1 MSCCLTDLEREF
13 SPRTARRD
21 LRRYRRRGPLP
32 ATRKLLSAVRAQER
46 VEDRTL
52 LDIGGGVG
60 AIPHELLDEG
70 LARVDAVDASSA
82 YLDANR
88 DEAERRGHAARIT
101 FHHGDFTDRQDSLPD
116 ADIVTLDRV
125 ICCYPDMERLVTAS
139 ARKARRI
146 YALVYPRERWWVRL
160 VLRGANLTFRLRRC
174 GFRVYH
180 HPRETV
186 DGLVRSL
193 GFERRYE
200 ATTIIW
206 RVVVYSRAAP

>member
-1 MSCCLTDLEREF
+1 MNCCLTDLERAF

-32 ATRKLLSAVRAQER
+32 ATRRLLAAIRREGPVD
-46 VEDRTL
+46 DRTL

-70 LARVDAVDASSA
+70 LACVDAVDASSA

-88 DEAERRGHAARIT
+88 EEAERRGHAARMT
-101 FHHGDFTDRQDSLPD
+101 FHHGDFTALEADLPE

-125 ICCYPDMERLVTAS
+125 ICCYPDMERLVAAS
-139 ARKARRI
+139 TRKARQL
-146 YALVYPRERWWVRL
+146 YGLVYPRERWWVRL
-160 VLRGANLTFRLRRC
+160 VLRGANLTFRIRRC
-174 GFRVYH
+174 GFRVYLH
-180 HPRETV
+180 QREAV
-186 DGLVRSL
+186 DGLVRDL
-193 GFERRYE
+193 GFEPCYE

-206 RVVVYSRAAP
+206 RVVLYSRIAP